1 MYVKCMDIPS
11 RKINTAIVNSSQIV
25 LQQHLIH
32 KVTHKV
38 RDRGEVLIPV
48 IKHSVTLRIG

>member
-1 MYVKCMDIPS
+1 MYVAVDIPS